1 MDLAAGFGF
10 GFAGF
15 LLVPGPLGVLV
26 PLCLAGVVP
35 VCLGVV
41 RCVRG
46 VDFIHSPSVPVGV
59 PDGGG
64 PLDHWLDMVV
74 YGLSM
79 VVDCYGINR
88 GMLMG

>member
-1 MDLAAGFGF
+1 MDLAADFGF

-26 PLCLAGVVP
+26 PLCL
-35 VCLGVV
+35 GVV
-41 RCVRG
+41 RVGVVRVGVVRVVRG

-59 PDGGG
+59 LDGGG

-74 YGLSM
+74 SIAL
-79 VVDCYGINR
+79 C
-88 GMLMG
+88 

>member
-46 VDFIHSPSVPVGV
+46 VDFIHSPAVPVGV

-74 YGLSM
+74 L
-79 VVDCYGINR
+79 VW
-88 GMLMG
+88 

>member
-1 MDLAAGFGF
+1 MDLAADFGF

-41 RCVRG
+41 R
-46 VDFIHSPSVPVGV
+46 
-59 PDGGG
+59 
-64 PLDHWLDMVV
+64 
-74 YGLSM
+74 
-79 VVDCYGINR
+79 
-88 GMLMG
+88 

>member
-1 MDLAAGFGF
+1 MDFGF

-35 VCLGVV
+35 VFLVPVFLVWVV

-79 VVDCYGINR
+79 VVDCWWIRY
-88 GMLMG
+88 

>member
-26 PLCLAGVVP
+26 PLCL
-35 VCLGVV
+35 GVV
-41 RCVRG
+41 RFVRG
-46 VDFIHSPSVPVGV
+46 VDFIHAPSVPVGV

-64 PLDHWLDMVV
+64 PLDHWLDIMVSV
-74 YGLSM
+74 SIAL
-79 VVDCYGINR
+79 C
-88 GMLMG
+88 

>member
-26 PLCLAGVVP
+26 PLCL
-35 VCLGVV
+35 GVV
-41 RCVRG
+41 RVGVVRVVRG
-46 VDFIHSPSVPVGV
+46 VDFIHSPAVPVGV

-79 VVDCYGINR
+79 VVDLVVTVLIGVC
-88 GMLMG
+88 